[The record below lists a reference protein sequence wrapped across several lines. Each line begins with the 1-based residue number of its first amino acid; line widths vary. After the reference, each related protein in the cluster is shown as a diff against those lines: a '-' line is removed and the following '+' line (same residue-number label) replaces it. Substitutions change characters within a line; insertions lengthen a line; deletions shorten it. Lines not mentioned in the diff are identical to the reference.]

1 VERPSWDEYFMTIAE
16 QVATRSTCMRRQ
28 IGAVIV
34 KDKRILS
41 TGYNGAPS
49 GLSHCD
55 VVGCLREQLHIPSG
69 EKTELCRA
77 IHAEQNAVVQAAR
90 YGIPIEGATI
100 YTTTQPCVQCAKI
113 LMNAGIVEIV
123 YQGTYP
129 DQLACDMLAESG
141 IEVRRMER

>member
-1 VERPSWDEYFMTIAE
+1 MERPSWDEYFMTIAE